1 MIQMFFGLSMKKRIT
16 TALLFFTSFI
26 SLSSFAQTETEPIAG
41 DTILH
46 ESSDVFFVGDTLTR
60 NEKKQLEQQINLNP
74 VEEFSPDPA
83 KAVIY
88 AAIFPGLGQIYN
100 KKYWKLPIVYG
111 GFLGVV
117 YAITWNGNMYTDYQ
131 NAYKDIMIDPY
142 NRTRWHDF
150 VMDPNVV
157 LNSSTELTRTQNF
170 LKRRRDYFR
179 RNRDLAIIIGVGLHA
194 LCMIDAYVDAHLYNF
209 DVSPNLSMTAVPAVW
224 GPSDFSGGLSF
235 GIQCNIVF

>member
-1 MIQMFFGLSMKKRIT
+1 MKKRLAAT
-16 TALLFFTSFI
+16 LLFFISFI
-26 SLSSFAQTETEPIAG
+26 TLPSFAQTPIEPVAR
-41 DTILH
+41 DTMQQH
-46 ESSDVFFVGDTLTR
+46 EPAEVFMVGDTLTPSER
-60 NEKKQLEQQINLNP
+60 NQLEKNLNLQL
-74 VEEFSPDPA
+74 VESFSPDPS

-100 KKYWKLPIVYG
+100 RKYWKLPIVYG
-111 GFLGVV
+111 GFLGIA

-150 VMDPNVV
+150 VYDPSVV
-157 LNSSTELTRTQNF
+157 LNSSTELTRTQSF

-179 RNRDLAIIIGVGLHA
+179 RNRDLAIIVGLGLHA

-209 DVSPNLSMTAVPAVW
+209 DVSPDLSMTMMPVVW
-224 GPSDFSGGLSF
+224 GPSEFSGGLSV

>member
-1 MIQMFFGLSMKKRIT
+1 MKKRLATI
-16 TALLFFTSFI
+16 LFFSISFI
-26 SLSSFAQTETEPIAG
+26 SLSLHAQDKVESIAV
-41 DTILH
+41 DTIKQDSTGVL
-46 ESSDVFFVGDTLTR
+46 FIGDTLSP
-60 NEKKQLEQQINLNP
+60 NEKIQLEKELNIKL
-74 VEEFSPDPA
+74 VEKFSPDPS

-100 KKYWKLPIVYG
+100 RKYWKLPIVYG
-111 GFLGVV
+111 GFLGIV
-117 YAITWNGNMYTDYQ
+117 YAVTWNGNMYTDYK
-131 NAYKDIMIDPY
+131 NAFSDIMTDPY

-150 VMDPNVV
+150 VYDHNSV
-157 LNSSTELTRTQNF
+157 LNSSSELTRTQEL

-209 DVSPNLSMTAVPAVW
+209 DVSPDLSMTVVPTVW

-235 GIQCNIVF
+235 GFQCNIVF

>member
-1 MIQMFFGLSMKKRIT
+1 MKKRLVVI
-16 TALLFFTSFI
+16 LFFFISFI
-26 SLSSFAQTETEPIAG
+26 CLSLHAQDKVEPIAV
-41 DTILH
+41 DTITQD
-46 ESSDVFFVGDTLTR
+46 STAIFFVGDTLSP
-60 NEKKQLEQQINLNP
+60 NEKIQLEKELNIKL
-74 VEEFSPDPA
+74 VEEFSPDPS

-100 KKYWKLPIVYG
+100 RKYWKLPIVYG
-111 GFLGVV
+111 GFLGIV
-117 YAITWNGNMYTDYQ
+117 YAVTWNGNMYTDYK
-131 NAYKDIMIDPY
+131 NAFKDIMTDPY
-142 NRTRWHDF
+142 NRTRWQDF
-150 VMDPNVV
+150 VYDYQAV
-157 LNSSTELTRTQNF
+157 LSSSSELTRTQES

-209 DVSPNLSMTAVPAVW
+209 DVSPDLSMTVVPTVW